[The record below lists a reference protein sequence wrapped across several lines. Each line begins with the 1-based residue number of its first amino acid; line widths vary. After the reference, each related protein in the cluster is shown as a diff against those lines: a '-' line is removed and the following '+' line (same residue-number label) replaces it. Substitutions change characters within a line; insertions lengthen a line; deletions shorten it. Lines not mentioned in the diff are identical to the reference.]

1 MAVQDVYET
10 MPLPTQLPRQ
20 PRQEIRGQCALRSPR
35 LRATVPTS
43 QSSKRSCTTLV
54 LSRREGEALI
64 LNTSDGEIVVSVEL
78 LQSSQVKVGS
88 EAPQSIRIMRDELV

>member
-1 MAVQDVYET
+1 M
-10 MPLPTQLPRQ
+10 
-20 PRQEIRGQCALRSPR
+20 
-35 LRATVPTS
+35 
-43 QSSKRSCTTLV
+43 LV